1 MKMPGCSRC
10 GMCQDALRVWL
21 GIILAFCPGKRS
33 VAHKLELESLAS
45 LSQTDTHTH
54 KLLEIDPF
62 SDPPENCNTRLVFG
76 RKSRN
81 FSPPAP
87 G

>member
-1 MKMPGCSRC
+1 
-10 GMCQDALRVWL
+10 MCQDALRVWL
-21 GIILAFCPGKRS
+21 GIMLAVCPGKRS
-33 VAHKLELESLAS
+33 VAHKLELESLV
-45 LSQTDTHTH
+45 H

-62 SDPPENCNTRLVFG
+62 PDPPENCNTRLVFG